1 MEKYLGYRDPDF
13 ALPYSKFYDE
23 KFTEL
28 PESARAALKKGP
40 LPAGKL
46 PPPEAATDL
55 LGEKYAVVE
64 TGFSLE
70 KDGSIR
76 VAVLTPMPNIS
87 PKMWD
92 WWFGWHGCSAAR
104 YKLWHPL
111 AHQFAGW
118 ADGRDDVGYVGRVS
132 IIEEIIGKKMEK
144 AAIQFVSPEKL
155 GFAPADFS
163 DKNRVVFICARIG
176 HGWLPI
182 DFGWLVHQVRAT
194 ENGAEM
200 RSRFWMGGRHVEL
213 RGGGPVGSFF
223 SKIIQKMVR
232 LPEQQARDLLVH
244 CSEEMNHLA
253 AFLPEIHTEFN
264 QNQ

>member
-1 MEKYLGYRDPDF
+1 MKKYIGYRSPDF
-13 ALPYSKFYDE
+13 ALPFSKFYDE
-23 KFTEL
+23 KFSEL
-28 PESARAALKKGP
+28 PEHARKALENGP
-40 LPAGKL
+40 VPAGSL
-46 PPPEAATDL
+46 PPPESANEL
-55 LGEKYAVVE
+55 LNKKYSEVE

-70 KDGSIR
+70 EDGSIR
-76 VAVLTPMPNIS
+76 VAVLTPMPRVS

-111 AHQFAGW
+111 AHQDARW
-118 ADGRDDVGYVGRVS
+118 KDGRDDVGYVGRVS
-132 IIEEIIGKKMEK
+132 IIEEIIGEKMEK
-144 AAIQFVSPEKL
+144 AAIQFVSPDKL

-163 DKNRVVFICARIG
+163 DKNKVVFICARIG
-176 HGWLPI
+176 HASLPI

-200 RSRFWMGGRHVEL
+200 RSRFWMGGRHISI
-213 RGGGPVGSFF
+213 RGGGAVGGVL
-223 SKIIQKMVR
+223 SKIIQKMMP

-244 CSEEMNHLA
+244 CAEEMNHLA
-253 AFLPEIHTEFN
+253 AFLPEIYTEFN